1 MKKISRRDFLRAS
14 AVMASGLMLSSEE
27 ALARKVE
34 TSDSVKTLSNKNKC
48 IYDAKDLPTVV
59 LGKTGV
65 TIPRMAFG
73 LGSRFC
79 TIKSEEEADNILRK
93 ALDSGLYYWDTASV
107 YSNADGKIISE
118 SRIGNVVKENRNRI
132 FLSTKISNRDPYEA
146 MRSIELSMRRM
157 ETDHFDILM
166 IHDVHSLED
175 NKKILEKGGLL
186 DILYRMK
193 EEKVARFIGFSG
205 HADPRALTDMAEK
218 GNFDTMLFA
227 MNHWPGG
234 KGNLSD
240 RQEQVIPVAQRK
252 NMGIMLMKVIRPLDT
267 IKELNAD
274 ELVRYV
280 LSLDGP
286 HGITV
291 GMDSMKVLESNL
303 RILKEFKP
311 MSSLEMKRVEMAL
324 TPFFHHENLPWMNED
339 YFDGFWS

>member
-1 MKKISRRDFLRAS
+1 MKKISRRNFLKAS
-14 AVMASGLMLSSEE
+14 AAMASGLMFSPEE
-27 ALARKVE
+27 TVAKEMVGSGKKIISD
-34 TSDSVKTLSNKNKC
+34 TSNC
-48 IYDAKDLPTVV
+48 IYDAKGLPTVV

-79 TIKSEEEADNILRK
+79 TIKNEEEADRILRK
-93 ALDSGLYYWDTASV
+93 ALDNGLYYWDTASV
-107 YSNADGKIISE
+107 YSNADGTIISE

-193 EEKVARFIGFSG
+193 EEKVTRFIGFSG
-205 HADPRALTDMAEK
+205 HADPKALTDMAEK
-218 GNFDTMLFA
+218 GDFDTMLFA

-234 KGNLSD
+234 KDNLTD
-240 RQEQVIPVAQRK
+240 RQEQVIPVAQKK
-252 NMGIMLMKVIRPLDT
+252 NMGIMLMKVVRPLDT
-267 IKELNAD
+267 IKELNAND
-274 ELVRYV
+274 LVRYA

-291 GMDSMKVLESNL
+291 GMDSMQVLESNL
-303 RILKEFKP
+303 KILKEFKP
-311 MSSLEMKRVEMAL
+311 MSSLEMKRAEMAL
-324 TPFFHHENLPWMNED
+324 TPFFHHENLPWMDKD

>member
-1 MKKISRRDFLRAS
+1 MKKISRRNFLKAS
-14 AVMASGLMLSSEE
+14 AAMASGLMFSPEE
-27 ALARKVE
+27 TVAKEMVGSGKKIISD
-34 TSDSVKTLSNKNKC
+34 TSNC
-48 IYDAKDLPTVV
+48 IYDAKGLPTVV

-79 TIKSEEEADNILRK
+79 TIKNEEEADRILRK
-93 ALDSGLYYWDTASV
+93 ALDNGLYYWDTASV
-107 YSNADGKIISE
+107 YSNADGTIISE

-193 EEKVARFIGFSG
+193 EEKVTRFIGFSG
-205 HADPRALTDMAEK
+205 HADPKALTDMAEK
-218 GNFDTMLFA
+218 GDFDTMLFA

-234 KGNLSD
+234 KDNLTD
-240 RQEQVIPVAQRK
+240 RQEQVIPVAQKK
-252 NMGIMLMKVIRPLDT
+252 NMGIMLMKVVRPLDT
-267 IKELNAD
+267 IKELNAND
-274 ELVRYV
+274 LVRYA

-291 GMDSMKVLESNL
+291 GMDSMQVLESNL
-303 RILKEFKP
+303 KILKEFKP

-324 TPFFHHENLPWMNED
+324 TPFFHHENLPWMDKN

>member
-1 MKKISRRDFLRAS
+1 
-14 AVMASGLMLSSEE
+14 MASGLMLSPQE
-27 ALARKVE
+27 ALAGEAMKSKKVKG
-34 TSDSVKTLSNKNKC
+34 SIDSGKC
-48 IYDAKDLPTVV
+48 IYDAKGLPVVV

-65 TIPRMAFG
+65 TVPRMAFG

-79 TIKSEEEADNILRK
+79 TIADEEEADNILRK
-93 ALDSGLYYWDTASV
+93 ALDNGLYYWDTASV
-107 YSNADGKIISE
+107 YSNADGKVISE

-157 ETDHFDILM
+157 ETDHFDVLM

-175 NKKILEKGGLL
+175 NKKIFEKGGLL

-193 EEKVARFIGFSG
+193 EEKVTRFIGFSG
-205 HADPRALTDMAEK
+205 HADPKALTDMAEN
-218 GNFDTMLFA
+218 GDFDTMLFA

-234 KGNLSD
+234 KDNLTD
-240 RQEQVIPVAQRK
+240 RQQQVIPVAQNK
-252 NMGIMLMKVIRPLDT
+252 NMGIMLMKVVRPLDT
-267 IKELNAD
+267 IKDLNAD
-274 ELVRYV
+274 ELVRYA
-280 LSLDGP
+280 LSLEGP

-303 RILKEFKP
+303 KILKEFKP
-311 MSSLEMKRVEMAL
+311 MSSLEMKRIEMAL
-324 TPFFHHENLPWMNED
+324 TPFFHHENLPWMDKN